1 MASLD
6 DEIDRLYQQPLSAF
20 IRERDALA
28 KRSGAEGGLIRRLE
42 KPSAAAWAVN
52 QVYWNRRKVFDKLT
66 TASERL
72 RDAHERKLAGKTSD
86 IDLAEAAHRGAVAA
100 AVDEARQL
108 LTASGDAAT
117 EATLSAVD
125 ETFQTL
131 VWSALDGRLV
141 RPRKPT
147 GLEALS
153 ALMKPGRTIK
163 PAAKV
168 LPMRPPPESR
178 AQVAEREARA
188 REREKSQLEKDL
200 RAARVAE
207 SKAETG
213 VTKASTAFDHAT
225 RDQAKLEAALEKAT
239 AATRRERE
247 ALHEARDRAKAATAE
262 RERLEARLQER

>member
-1 MASLD
+1 MPSLD

-20 IRERDALA
+20 VRERDALA
-28 KRSGAEGGLIRRLE
+28 KRSGADGANIRRLE

-72 RDAHERKLAGKTSD
+72 RTAHERRLAGKDSD
-86 IDLAEAAHRGAVAA
+86 IEMAEAAHRAAVTT
-100 AVDEARQL
+100 AVDEARQF
-108 LTASGDAAT
+108 LTATGDAAT
-117 EATLSAVD
+117 EATLSAVG
-125 ETFQTL
+125 ETLQTL
-131 VWSALDGRLV
+131 VWTPLDGRLI

-178 AQVAEREARA
+178 AEAAEREAKT
-188 REREKSQLEKDL
+188 REKEKTQLDKDL
-200 RAARVAE
+200 RAARAAE
-207 SKAETG
+207 AKADAG
-213 VTKASTAFDHAT
+213 VTRASAAV
-225 RDQAKLEAALEKAT
+225 DQAVREQTKAEAALEKAT
-239 AATRRERE
+239 AATREERQTLHDARER
-247 ALHEARDRAKAATAE
+247 AKSATAE
-262 RERLEARLQER
+262 RERIEARLRQI